1 MSTSLKALF
10 SIVLALSL
18 GSALACTEG
27 AAGCDVGKTE
37 WVEYVKD
44 NMPRSFCSADSPF
57 VKCSDASQVQCRKT
71 ASAAANECL
80 AKLDKT
86 IPPLLNRAEAGD
98 RGEALGDCM
107 GGKLFK
113 AIKIRED
120 KDPGCAGLL

>member
-1 MSTSLKALF
+1 MYPLLKTLF
-10 SIVLALSL
+10 SVVLTLTFGPAF
-18 GSALACTEG
+18 ACTEG
-27 AAGCDVGKTE
+27 SNGCDVGKRE
-37 WVEYVKD
+37 WVEYIQD
-44 NMPRSFCSADSPF
+44 TLSFSFCDAGSPF
-57 VKCSDASQVQCRKT
+57 VKCSDVSPVQCRKI

-86 IPPLLNRAEAGD
+86 IPPLLNRTEAGD

-120 KDPGCAGLL
+120 KDPDCAGML